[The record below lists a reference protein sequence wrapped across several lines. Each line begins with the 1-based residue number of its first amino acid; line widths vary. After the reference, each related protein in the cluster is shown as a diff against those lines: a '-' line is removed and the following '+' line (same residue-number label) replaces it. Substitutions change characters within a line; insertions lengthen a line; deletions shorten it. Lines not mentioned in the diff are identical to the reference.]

1 MRINVTLHFKA
12 GRKNG
17 TEASCDGTRKYD
29 INLIST
35 QKISLAIHQP
45 GHIRRLKNL
54 HYFCSLSVRK
64 MAREYPRSTSCFF
77 GISGQHIYW
86 VSWHGLWTSHWVSA
100 VLGVRSNFMVRWIA
114 RYYAKR
120 ASCDCQA
127 CLRALKVCT
136 DSLHLSLWLWQPAG
150 EQQTT
155 SESAQNKPLS
165 PPQVALAAADLNVL
179 FRVNALCP
187 FSAVCFFCQFGS
199 RQRAARTHSWWSH
212 SPCWRSIPTQADKK
226 KYRD

>member
-1 MRINVTLHFKA
+1 M
-12 GRKNG
+12 
-17 TEASCDGTRKYD
+17 
-29 INLIST
+29 
-35 QKISLAIHQP
+35 
-45 GHIRRLKNL
+45 RRLKNL

-120 ASCDCQA
+120 ASCECQA
-127 CLRALKVCT
+127 CLPAYAQSVHRLT
-136 DSLHLSLWLWQPAG
+136 PSLSLWLWQPAG

-165 PPQVALAAADLNVL
+165 PPQVAFGCGWFECTLPRQCSLPIFCCVLLLSVWQQPESSTDALMVVPLALLKLKSYA
-179 FRVNALCP
+179 
-187 FSAVCFFCQFGS
+187 GG
-199 RQRAARTHSWWSH
+199 
-212 SPCWRSIPTQADKK
+212 
-226 KYRD
+226 